1 MKKHSTARRVLAL
14 GLNLTLAGVPALL
27 WADEEPTELPALT
40 VSAGAAGET
49 PPALDLDD
57 SAGGGSRLGLSL
69 RETPGSVSV
78 ANRASFERRGLRS
91 TQDIANSL
99 PGVNA
104 SAPPGFGGFVTYRGF
119 SSNQVN
125 QLFNGIPVQY
135 SSAMR
140 PLDDWIVDRV
150 ELVGGPSSFL
160 NGAGAVGGSLDYI
173 SKLADRY
180 GDFMEGRVRYGSY
193 DDSEVAFGF
202 NQALG
207 IGPEPKHFVR
217 LDVSRS
223 GGNGYVDRNS
233 RESWNVAFSLLSD
246 LTPDLSHT
254 LALEYQDEQEDSPY
268 WGTPVLNPYA
278 GELKIDKSRR
288 HENYNVADGRYEQRV
303 RWLRSILEYRVSD
316 STRWRNTFYHY
327 DAERDYRNLE
337 TYRYNADNS
346 GVVRS
351 NAFLQRHDQQL
362 NGNRFELQHS
372 QPLFGL
378 ASDWVLGFDY
388 SINKQT
394 RFPSTASGPFGTVD
408 PASFEPGHFYDLPGM
423 RPGHR
428 KDRSNEV
435 RTSALFAENRLGLTD
450 ELSLVTGLRYDH
462 LDLDVRNHRT
472 VTASDPAHFERRW
485 DVLTGRAGL
494 VYQFTPHANVY
505 LQYSTA
511 ADPPGGVLTS
521 ARFDQVRD
529 YDLSTGDQW
538 ELGSKFDF
546 LDGRGSA
553 TLAAYRI
560 VRRDFSVADPNNPNL
575 SVPVGQQTSRGIE
588 AAASLRITPKLL
600 AEGNFAWVDAQYDE
614 FTENVGGVAVS
625 RKGKTPPNVP
635 ERVGNLWL
643 TYDFDPAWQGGVDA
657 RYVSS
662 VYANNANTW
671 HVPSYTVY
679 GTFLSYRLDERTRI
693 TGRVRNLTDEVYA
706 RFVQSTPLY
715 YVGDPRTFELS
726 VQTRF

>member
-40 VSAGAAGET
+40 VSAGAGGET

-278 GELKIDKSRR
+278 GEPEDRQEPSPRELQCRR
-288 HENYNVADGRYEQRV
+288 WPLRTARALAALDPRIPGQRQHALAQHLLP
-303 RWLRSILEYRVSD
+303 LRRRARLPQP
-316 STRWRNTFYHY
+316 
-327 DAERDYRNLE
+327 RDLP
-337 TYRYNADNS
+337 
-346 GVVRS
+346 
-351 NAFLQRHDQQL
+351 LQRRQQR
-362 NGNRFELQHS
+362 GGALQRIPPAPRPAGS
-372 QPLFGL
+372 TAT
-378 ASDWVLGFDY
+378 ASSY
-388 SINKQT
+388 
-394 RFPSTASGPFGTVD
+394 STASRCSD
-408 PASFEPGHFYDLPGM
+408 WPA
-423 RPGHR
+423 
-428 KDRSNEV
+428 
-435 RTSALFAENRLGLTD
+435 
-450 ELSLVTGLRYDH
+450 TGRWAS
-462 LDLDVRNHRT
+462 T
-472 VTASDPAHFERRW
+472 TASTSRRASRVPPPGRSVRSIRPVSSRATSTTCRACVPA
-485 DVLTGRAGL
+485 TGR
-494 VYQFTPHANVY
+494 
-505 LQYSTA
+505 TA
-511 ADPPGGVLTS
+511 ATRCAP
-521 ARFDQVRD
+521 ARC
-529 YDLSTGDQW
+529 S
-538 ELGSKFDF
+538 
-546 LDGRGSA
+546 
-553 TLAAYRI
+553 
-560 VRRDFSVADPNNPNL
+560 
-575 SVPVGQQTSRGIE
+575 
-588 AAASLRITPKLL
+588 
-600 AEGNFAWVDAQYDE
+600 
-614 FTENVGGVAVS
+614 
-625 RKGKTPPNVP
+625 
-635 ERVGNLWL
+635 
-643 TYDFDPAWQGGVDA
+643 
-657 RYVSS
+657 
-662 VYANNANTW
+662 
-671 HVPSYTVY
+671 
-679 GTFLSYRLDERTRI
+679 
-693 TGRVRNLTDEVYA
+693 
-706 RFVQSTPLY
+706 
-715 YVGDPRTFELS
+715 PRTAWA
-726 VQTRF
+726 

>member
-1 MKKHSTARRVLAL
+1 M
-14 GLNLTLAGVPALL
+14 
-27 WADEEPTELPALT
+27 
-40 VSAGAAGET
+40 
-49 PPALDLDD
+49 
-57 SAGGGSRLGLSL
+57 
-69 RETPGSVSV
+69 
-78 ANRASFERRGLRS
+78 
-91 TQDIANSL
+91 
-99 PGVNA
+99 NA

-150 ELVGGPSSFL
+150 ELVGGPSSF

-246 LTPDLSHT
+246 LTPDLST
-254 LALEYQDEQEDSPY
+254 PGPGYQDEQEDSPY

-288 HENYNVADGRYEQRV
+288 RENYNVADGRYEQRV

-372 QPLFGL
+372 QPLF
-378 ASDWVLGFDY
+378 DWPATGRWV
-388 SINKQT
+388 ST
-394 RFPSTASGPFGTVD
+394 TASTSRRASRVPPPGRSVRSIRPVSSRATSTTCRACV
-408 PASFEPGHFYDLPGM
+408 PA
-423 RPGHR
+423 
-428 KDRSNEV
+428 
-435 RTSALFAENRLGLTD
+435 
-450 ELSLVTGLRYDH
+450 
-462 LDLDVRNHRT
+462 
-472 VTASDPAHFERRW
+472 
-485 DVLTGRAGL
+485 TGR
-494 VYQFTPHANVY
+494 
-505 LQYSTA
+505 TA
-511 ADPPGGVLTS
+511 ATRCAP
-521 ARFDQVRD
+521 ARC
-529 YDLSTGDQW
+529 S
-538 ELGSKFDF
+538 
-546 LDGRGSA
+546 
-553 TLAAYRI
+553 
-560 VRRDFSVADPNNPNL
+560 
-575 SVPVGQQTSRGIE
+575 
-588 AAASLRITPKLL
+588 
-600 AEGNFAWVDAQYDE
+600 
-614 FTENVGGVAVS
+614 
-625 RKGKTPPNVP
+625 
-635 ERVGNLWL
+635 
-643 TYDFDPAWQGGVDA
+643 
-657 RYVSS
+657 
-662 VYANNANTW
+662 
-671 HVPSYTVY
+671 
-679 GTFLSYRLDERTRI
+679 
-693 TGRVRNLTDEVYA
+693 
-706 RFVQSTPLY
+706 
-715 YVGDPRTFELS
+715 PRTAWA
-726 VQTRF
+726 

>member
-1 MKKHSTARRVLAL
+1 M
-14 GLNLTLAGVPALL
+14 
-27 WADEEPTELPALT
+27 
-40 VSAGAAGET
+40 
-49 PPALDLDD
+49 
-57 SAGGGSRLGLSL
+57 
-69 RETPGSVSV
+69 

-150 ELVGGPSSFL
+150 ELVGGPSSF

-288 HENYNVADGRYEQRV
+288 RENYNVADGRYEQRV

-378 ASDWVLGFDY
+378 ASDWALGFDY

-485 DVLTGRAGL
+485 DVVTGRAGL

-511 ADPPGGVLTS
+511 ADPPGGADQRQLRPGPRLRPVHRRPVG
-521 ARFDQVRD
+521 AGQQVRFPRRSRQRHPGRLPHRPPGLLGGRPEQPQPQRAGGPA
-529 YDLSTGDQW
+529 DLQGHR
-538 ELGSKFDF
+538 
-546 LDGRGSA
+546 GRR
-553 TLAAYRI
+553 L
-560 VRRDFSVADPNNPNL
+560 
-575 SVPVGQQTSRGIE
+575 
-588 AAASLRITPKLL
+588 LRITPKLL

>member
-288 HENYNVADGRYEQRV
+288 RENY
-303 RWLRSILEYRVSD
+303 SS
-316 STRWRNTFYHY
+316 
-327 DAERDYRNLE
+327 
-337 TYRYNADNS
+337 
-346 GVVRS
+346 
-351 NAFLQRHDQQL
+351 
-362 NGNRFELQHS
+362 
-372 QPLFGL
+372 
-378 ASDWVLGFDY
+378 
-388 SINKQT
+388 
-394 RFPSTASGPFGTVD
+394 
-408 PASFEPGHFYDLPGM
+408 PA
-423 RPGHR
+423 
-428 KDRSNEV
+428 
-435 RTSALFAENRLGLTD
+435 
-450 ELSLVTGLRYDH
+450 
-462 LDLDVRNHRT
+462 
-472 VTASDPAHFERRW
+472 
-485 DVLTGRAGL
+485 
-494 VYQFTPHANVY
+494 
-505 LQYSTA
+505 
-511 ADPPGGVLTS
+511 
-521 ARFDQVRD
+521 
-529 YDLSTGDQW
+529 
-538 ELGSKFDF
+538 
-546 LDGRGSA
+546 
-553 TLAAYRI
+553 
-560 VRRDFSVADPNNPNL
+560 
-575 SVPVGQQTSRGIE
+575 
-588 AAASLRITPKLL
+588 
-600 AEGNFAWVDAQYDE
+600 
-614 FTENVGGVAVS
+614 
-625 RKGKTPPNVP
+625 
-635 ERVGNLWL
+635 
-643 TYDFDPAWQGGVDA
+643 
-657 RYVSS
+657 
-662 VYANNANTW
+662 
-671 HVPSYTVY
+671 
-679 GTFLSYRLDERTRI
+679 
-693 TGRVRNLTDEVYA
+693 
-706 RFVQSTPLY
+706 
-715 YVGDPRTFELS
+715 
-726 VQTRF
+726 